1 MRGEHADQE
10 HRAVLKGLPRF
21 PRPRDVSQ
29 RDRQRNQSHR
39 VEAKRQPGKKSD
51 PRGHPSP
58 VGKDLRQRLWLSDD
72 RRDQSA
78 ALAYW
83 AVVQRPAEF
92 QAARNTMSDGG
103 DDDG

>member
-51 PRGHPSP
+51 SRGYPSP
-58 VGKDLRQRLWLSDD
+58 VGEDLRQRIRVHGRGGAWED
-72 RRDQSA
+72 RLTRA
-78 ALAYW
+78 ATAP
-83 AVVQRPAEF
+83 V
-92 QAARNTMSDGG
+92 
-103 DDDG
+103 

>member
-58 VGKDLRQRLWLSDD
+58 VGKDLRQRIVVI
-72 RRDQSA
+72 RPEESA
-78 ALAYW
+78 A
-83 AVVQRPAEF
+83 QRHQHHRSSKKQDRWTAFRYPP
-92 QAARNTMSDGG
+92 R
-103 DDDG
+103 